1 MTFYEVDFTYKVE
14 EYGTV
19 ELEADNHEQAEDFA
33 REHIMEA
40 YPEVTNVEINAIKEV
55 RRNG

>member
-19 ELEADNHEQAEDFA
+19 ELEADTIEQAEDFA
-33 REHIMEA
+33 REHVQEA
-40 YPEVTNVEINAIKEV
+40 YPEVTSLDITSIKEV
-55 RRNG
+55 RR